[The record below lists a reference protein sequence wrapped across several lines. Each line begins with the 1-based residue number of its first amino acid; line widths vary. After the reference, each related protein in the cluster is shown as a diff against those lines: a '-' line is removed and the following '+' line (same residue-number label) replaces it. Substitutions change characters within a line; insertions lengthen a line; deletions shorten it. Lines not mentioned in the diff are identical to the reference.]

1 MPNKGPS
8 QPRGRTTR
16 VVVVQRERELTDD
29 VRARL
34 EPLSDVIVEQAD
46 DWPFGLSADR
56 ADVVVMDLEA
66 IVPPG
71 FEIFRILQP
80 RDASPSLVILR
91 AVPTPG
97 AEASGEAATRDRVV
111 AIESRLHGIVGRAP
125 RHSWLPLRFEG
136 THLRADL
143 PATSVIVEGHRVQV
157 SAREA
162 ELLGI
167 LLAHVNSVVARE
179 VLLAEIWGFQ
189 TRSLDVHIRRLR
201 RKLGTAG
208 AQIET
213 VPAFGYRFV
222 ERRPFGP
229 TAATI
234 QREPLS
240 HALLQ
245 RVNPRVTPF

>member
-1 MPNKGPS
+1 MAHKGLNHR
-8 QPRGRTTR
+8 RGGRPTR
-16 VVVVQRERELTDD
+16 VVVVERGRDLADD

-34 EPLSDVIVEQAD
+34 EPLADVTVERAE
-46 DWPFGLSADR
+46 DWPSVPSPDG
-56 ADVVVMDLEA
+56 ADVVVLDLGA

-80 RDASPSLVILR
+80 RDASPALVILR
-91 AVPTPG
+91 AVPNPD
-97 AEASGEAATRDRVV
+97 ADASTEPATTDRTV
-111 AIESRLHGIVGRAP
+111 AIESRLHGVVGRAP
-125 RHSWLPLRFEG
+125 RRSWLPLCFAG
-136 THLRADL
+136 VHLRADL
-143 PATSVIVEGHRVQV
+143 PATSVLVEGRRVHV

-167 LLAHVNSVVARE
+167 LLTHVNSVVARE

-201 RKLGTAG
+201 RKLGAAG

-213 VPAFGYRFV
+213 VPGFGYRFV
-222 ERRPFGP
+222 ERRPLGP
-229 TAATI
+229 TATMQL
-234 QREPLS
+234 QREPDE
-240 HALLQ
+240 LLQ